1 MKLFAKNLTQVW
13 SVYIIVTPIFIL
25 KSHILMWMCC
35 IWMSFCI
42 DAKYWHFVRSKY
54 CVVTSFRSCS
64 DMFRY
69 WNIKCLVL
77 TETHGFLMFE
87 IGLMQLLSDNK
98 ADFTQLTTILA
109 LYFQIRNDYSSLC
122 LQQVTFKLLIVD
134 VKVVHA
140 YKLVAIKVQVA
151 LIWSLTHSRSCH

>member
-1 MKLFAKNLTQVW
+1 ML
-13 SVYIIVTPIFIL
+13 
-25 KSHILMWMCC
+25 
-35 IWMSFCI
+35 
-42 DAKYWHFVRSKY
+42 
-54 CVVTSFRSCS
+54 
-64 DMFRY
+64 RY
-69 WNIKCLVL
+69 QNVKCLVL

-122 LQQVTFKLLIVD
+122 LQQVTFELLILD

-151 LIWSLTHSRSCH
+151 LI